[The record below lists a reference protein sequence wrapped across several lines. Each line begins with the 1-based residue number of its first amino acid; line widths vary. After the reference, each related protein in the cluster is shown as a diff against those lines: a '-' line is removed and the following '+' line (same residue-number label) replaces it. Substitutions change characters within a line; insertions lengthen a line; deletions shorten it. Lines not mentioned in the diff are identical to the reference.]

1 MSDKKILPTP
11 FSRHVCGNSESHICD
26 NTGLY
31 ACTTSQT
38 NRRHRQVL
46 RQSSPTDQKII
57 LDYVQEILRPAW
69 YMCRKHSLI
78 KLRFEFFG

>member
-1 MSDKKILPTP
+1 MYAET
-11 FSRHVCGNSESHICD
+11 VSHIFVTIQD
-26 NTGLY
+26 FMH
-31 ACTTSQT
+31 APPAKQT
-38 NRRHRQVL
+38 VVIDSLL